1 MRSTKRAERT
11 ARAFTMATV
20 CALCLVPPSS
30 AEPAQNEAEQPQ
42 RALGQKGAF
51 FAPPP
56 PKALGEAAPSDQVET
71 SAAPRPDANQTYDLP
86 QFALAGPKGFGFA
99 TQDGSFTLI
108 LHWLLQSDFRDF
120 LTNVPTPDRDTFI
133 VRFAGFRL
141 DAILYRKVRAQMFV
155 NFAESRVTLLDT
167 FIEAELASWFRIRVG
182 KF

>member
-1 MRSTKRAERT
+1 RNPLMRQLSTA
-11 ARAFTMATV
+11 AAL
-20 CALCLVPPSS
+20 CALPLVVAPCAGQS
-30 AEPAQNEAEQPQ
+30 AQNQTDAVH
-42 RALGQKGAF
+42 
-51 FAPPP
+51 
-56 PKALGEAAPSDQVET
+56 VET
-71 SAAPRPDANQTYDLP
+71 STSPRADANQGYDLP

-99 TQDGSFTLI
+99 TQDGSFNVI
-108 LHWLLQSDFRDF
+108 LHWLLQSDFRAF
-120 LTNVPTPDRDTFI
+120 LTNVPTLDRDTFI